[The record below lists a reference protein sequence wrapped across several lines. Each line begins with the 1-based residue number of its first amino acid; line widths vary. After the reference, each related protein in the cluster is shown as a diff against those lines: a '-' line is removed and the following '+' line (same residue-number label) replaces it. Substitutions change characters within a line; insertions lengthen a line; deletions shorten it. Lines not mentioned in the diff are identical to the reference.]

1 MLTRLKVDG
10 FKNLDRI
17 DVRLGPFTCVAG
29 PNGVGKSN
37 LFDAISFLAALAE
50 KPLVEAASIVR
61 GGDSRRGDVWGL
73 FRRTGDRVA
82 DSMRFTAEFVI
93 PEEGEDELGQAAK
106 ASMTFLQYE
115 LELRYRQDSTIR
127 TMGALEIVR
136 EKMVHINRSKAKSRL
151 GFPHRKSWRDSVVKG
166 RRTSPYISTEPEVE
180 GEPVISLHAD
190 SVAGLGGGRPRRVPA
205 ASLPRTMLSSVNNAA
220 EHRTLVLA
228 RQEMAGWTQ
237 LQLEPSALRAPD
249 GFTAPRSM
257 GPSGSHL
264 PAALYD
270 LAQAAQRDHPGGDR
284 DIYARVANR
293 LSELVENVRGIA
305 IDVDDK
311 RQLLSIV
318 MTDLQNTEHVA
329 SALSDGTLRFLALT
343 VMESDPRS
351 RRLLCLEEP
360 ENGMHPLRI
369 AAMIELLGELAVDV
383 DEPIDAENP
392 LRQVIIN
399 THSPSVVACVQ
410 DDALLVAHAGRGS
423 ASEASRLSVRHL
435 PDTWRCEGASDEPTV
450 TRGDLLGYLNPLE
463 ALSGNDD
470 ESWVGGTDAASLQR
484 RAGRTTGSKRP
495 SRRRKVMDREDLR
508 QPSLLAVA
516 ETGPEK

>member
-1 MLTRLKVDG
+1 MLTRLKVEG

-37 LFDAISFLAALAE
+37 LFDAISFLAALAD
-50 KPLVEAASIVR
+50 KPLVEAASTVR
-61 GGDSRRGDVWGL
+61 GGDSRRGDVWSL
-73 FRRTGDRVA
+73 FRRSGDRVA
-82 DSMRFTAEFVI
+82 ERMTFAAEFLI
-93 PEEGEDELGQAAK
+93 PEKGEDELGQAAK

-115 LELRYRQDSTIR
+115 LELRYRQDSTVR

-136 EKMVHINRSKAKSRL
+136 ERMVHINRSKAKNRL
-151 GFPHRKSWRDSVVKG
+151 GFPHKKAWRDSVVKG
-166 RRTSPYISTEPEVE
+166 RRTSPYISTENE
-180 GEPVISLHAD
+180 GEEETVVSLHAD

-205 ASLPRTMLSSVNNAA
+205 ANLPRTMLSSVNNAA
-220 EHRTLVLA
+220 EHRALVLA

-257 GPSGSHL
+257 GPSGAHL
-264 PAALYD
+264 AATLYD
-270 LAQAAQRDHPGGDR
+270 LAQAAQRDHPGGER
-284 DIYARVANR
+284 DVYARVANR

-305 IDVDDK
+305 VDVDDK

-343 VMESDPRS
+343 VMESDARS

-369 AAMIELLGELAVDV
+369 SAVVELLGDLAVDV
-383 DEPIDAENP
+383 EEPVETDNP
-392 LRQVIIN
+392 LRQVIVN
-399 THSPSVVACVQ
+399 THSPSVVACVH

-423 ASEASRLSVRHL
+423 ASEASRLSIRHL
-435 PDTWRCEGASDEPTV
+435 PGTWRDSEDSDEPTV
-450 TRGDLLGYLNPLE
+450 ARGDLLAYLDPLE
-463 ALSGNDD
+463 AIADNDGTPH
-470 ESWVGGTDAASLQR
+470 VGAT
-484 RAGRTTGSKRP
+484 
-495 SRRRKVMDREDLR
+495 KVMHRTDLR
-508 QPSLLAVA
+508 QHSLPLVPS
-516 ETGPEK
+516 ETEPAR